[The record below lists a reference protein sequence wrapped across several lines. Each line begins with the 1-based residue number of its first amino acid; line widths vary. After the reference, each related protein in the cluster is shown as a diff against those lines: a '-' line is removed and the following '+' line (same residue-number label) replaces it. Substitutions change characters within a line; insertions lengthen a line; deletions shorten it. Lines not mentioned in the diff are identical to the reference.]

1 VHSDL
6 LVTSWFVWAIRV
18 IGLVLVAASLGVL
31 VGSSRRPAEDFG
43 PLGRWPWVIAQGVF
57 LVLAAFSIAAQALAF
72 SRGLP
77 SWFATV
83 FGVMIVAAGM
93 QQVAYLLRVV
103 YPSQRRRRISEAA
116 GGRGG
121 PNHPYP
127 AESEAPGDS
136 DSG

>member
-1 VHSDL
+1 MHSDL
-6 LVTSWFVWAIRV
+6 LVTSWFLWAIRV

-31 VGSSRRPAEDFG
+31 VGSSRRPADDFG
-43 PLGRWPWVIAQGVF
+43 PLGRWPWVIAQGAF
-57 LVLAAFSIAAQALAF
+57 LVLAAFSIVAQVLGF

-77 SWFATV
+77 SWFAMV

-103 YPSQRRRRISEAA
+103 YPSQKRRRTTEAA
-116 GGRGG
+116 AGRGG

-127 AESEAPGDS
+127 AESAVPGDS
-136 DSG
+136 ENG